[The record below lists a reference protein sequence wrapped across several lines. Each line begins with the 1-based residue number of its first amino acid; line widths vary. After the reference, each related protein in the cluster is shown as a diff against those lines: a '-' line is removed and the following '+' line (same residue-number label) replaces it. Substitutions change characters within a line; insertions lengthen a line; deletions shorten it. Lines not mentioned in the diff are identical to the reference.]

1 MTGSFA
7 KADPRPRSSRSTMK
21 RITTLALIVLT
32 AACSPESDARPD
44 AAAGD
49 DAGPAAAVGD
59 VPADLTCETLRE
71 SVLRSGTDR
80 DALSNAWG
88 TPESVRVS
96 TEPNRHIEGATFS
109 LAILLAVP
117 LVTAPLLA
125 VPVHADSAT
134 ERKLAEELLTLMNVK
149 EMSEQALKEMSE
161 VMPPGETPDA
171 AESRQAMI
179 DLMQKA
185 MSWDGVK
192 DDYIAIYA
200 DLFDENDLRAYVAF
214 FRSPAGRKYVD
225 TTPELTK
232 RTMEVGAKRM
242 QAIVPQLQK
251 LMERQA
257 GEQKP

>member
-1 MTGSFA
+1 
-7 KADPRPRSSRSTMK
+7 
-21 RITTLALIVLT
+21 
-32 AACSPESDARPD
+32 
-44 AAAGD
+44 
-49 DAGPAAAVGD
+49 
-59 VPADLTCETLRE
+59 
-71 SVLRSGTDR
+71 
-80 DALSNAWG
+80 
-88 TPESVRVS
+88 
-96 TEPNRHIEGATFS
+96 

>member
-1 MTGSFA
+1 MTNA
-7 KADPRPRSSRSTMK
+7 PIRSTLA
-21 RITTLALIVLT
+21 TL
-32 AACSPESDARPD
+32 
-44 AAAGD
+44 
-49 DAGPAAAVGD
+49 
-59 VPADLTCETLRE
+59 
-71 SVLRSGTDR
+71 
-80 DALSNAWG
+80 
-88 TPESVRVS
+88 
-96 TEPNRHIEGATFS
+96 S
-109 LAILLAVP
+109 LATLLAVP
-117 LVTAPLLA
+117 LLA
-125 VPVHADSAT
+125 AGPVLAGADT
-134 ERKLAEELLTLMNVK
+134 ERELAEELLTLMNVK

-200 DLFDENDLRAYVAF
+200 DLFSEDDLRAYVAF
-214 FRSPAGRKYVD
+214 FRSPAGRKYVE

-257 GEQKP
+257 GEQKQ